1 MSNLQLSLEY
11 SEKVETKLGILE
23 DLGAFVYNGEKT
35 ETLYKGEIPLFINEF
50 WTARQRQGHSLHE
63 VSYRACFKP
72 QLPEFFIERLTQ
84 PGDTVYDPF
93 MGRGTTPLQAVLMGR
108 NAVGNDINP
117 LSTYLV
123 RPRTCPP
130 TVRQIEG
137 RLNELNWNF
146 DGAIDEDLLVFY
158 HEATLRQIHSVREYL
173 IDRQKSG
180 QIDNID
186 EWIRMV
192 CINRLTGH
200 STGFFSVYSLPPN
213 QAVSV
218 SSQKKINEKRNQ
230 IPPYRDVK
238 KIVIK
243 KSKSLLKDCENNI
256 SGLGEF
262 YVGSADETPYIGSE
276 TIDLIVTS
284 PPFLDIVQYAND
296 NWLRCWFAGMDSSD
310 VPITMLRKPQD
321 WTAFV
326 SKVFGE
332 FSRIVRPGG
341 HVCFEVG
348 EVRNGSI
355 QLEDLV
361 IDAMK
366 GLPFDIIAVLVNSQE
381 FTKTANVWGV
391 DNNSKGTN
399 TNRVVIARRHVC

>member
-1 MSNLQLSLEY
+1 MSSLQLNLLY
-11 SEKVETKLGILE
+11 DEKVGYKSDISAELAE
-23 DLGAFVYNGEKT
+23 FVYDGKPTSVEH
-35 ETLYKGEIPLFINEF
+35 KGHVPFFVNEF

-72 QLPEFFIERLTQ
+72 QLPEFFIDRLTQ

-108 NAVGNDINP
+108 NAIGNDINP
-117 LSTYLV
+117 LSSYLV
-123 RPRTCPP
+123 RPRTNPP
-130 TVRQIEG
+130 TIRQIES
-137 RLNELNWNF
+137 RLNELSW
-146 DGAIDEDLLVFY
+146 DYGGEIEEDLLVFY
-158 HEATLRQIHSVREYL
+158 HEDTLRQIHYVRDYL
-173 IDRQKSG
+173 IERQNSG
-180 QIDNID
+180 EIDNID

-218 SSQKKINEKRNQ
+218 DSQRKINEKRNQ

-238 KIVIK
+238 KIVVK
-243 KSKSLLKDCENNI
+243 KSKSLLKDFTGI
-256 SGLGEF
+256 GDASGEF
-262 YVGSADETPYIGSE
+262 HVGSADETPYIDKASV
-276 TIDLIVTS
+276 DLVVTS

-296 NWLRCWFAGMDSSD
+296 NWLRCWFAGLDSAS

-326 SKVFGE
+326 SRVFGE

-361 IDAMK
+361 IEAME
-366 GLPFDIIAVLVNSQE
+366 GHSFDIVGVLVNSQE

-399 TNRVVIARRHVC
+399 TNRVVIARRH